1 MGWLAV
7 SFDREQARAA
17 APTRQG
23 DASMHL
29 TPIPFS
35 LQLAIALV
43 VLLLDVGVVIYCLND
58 LYKPERRVNGYS
70 KDIWAVII
78 IIGGLIGWAL
88 YFLYGRIDS

>member
-1 MGWLAV
+1 M
-7 SFDREQARAA
+7 Q
-17 APTRQG
+17 
-23 DASMHL
+23 L

-35 LQLAIALV
+35 LQLTFALV
-43 VLLLDVGVVIYCLND
+43 VLLLDVGVVVYCLND

-70 KDIWAVII
+70 KDIWAIII